1 MLDIIH
7 QKKEHMIMKLLY
19 DFFHKFID
27 QYQAR
32 IIALNNDGLV
42 LLFEFK
48 LMSMGFN
55 A

>member
-19 DFFHKFID
+19 DFFHKLSINTK
-27 QYQAR
+27 QR

-42 LLFEFK
+42 LLFEFQ

-55 A
+55 T